1 MKKRFI
7 NKSIIIGSIVLGV
20 LVSLQLKIINI
31 ENRGMTTFKR
41 GEQLTEELKS
51 LRKEKENLQSEV
63 NSVKKDIETYRG
75 KNNEGEQDILKSE
88 IEKYETL
95 AGYTDVEGT
104 GIKIEINSTKDLGNS
119 DKNDSILYNYDLLLS
134 MINKL
139 NSAQASAISINDQRI
154 VSNTYMYLKED
165 KLYMNDTVIKEPIII
180 KAIGDSDTLASALN
194 IKYGIVWEIE
204 TYYNAKVKVTKEDNI
219 EINGHSDINKA
230 EGK

>member
-1 MKKRFI
+1 
-7 NKSIIIGSIVLGV
+7 
-20 LVSLQLKIINI
+20 
-31 ENRGMTTFKR
+31 
-41 GEQLTEELKS
+41 
-51 LRKEKENLQSEV
+51 
-63 NSVKKDIETYRG
+63 
-75 KNNEGEQDILKSE
+75 
-88 IEKYETL
+88 
-95 AGYTDVEGT
+95 
-104 GIKIEINSTKDLGNS
+104 
-119 DKNDSILYNYDLLLS
+119 

-230 EGK
+230 EEIIV

>member
-1 MKKRFI
+1 M
-7 NKSIIIGSIVLGV
+7 GV

-51 LRKEKENLQSEV
+51 LKKEKENLQSEV

-165 KLYMNDTVIKEPIII
+165 KLYMNDT
-180 KAIGDSDTLASALN
+180 DTLASALN

>member
-1 MKKRFI
+1 M
-7 NKSIIIGSIVLGV
+7 GV

-51 LRKEKENLQSEV
+51 LKKEKENLQSEI

-75 KNNEGEQDILKSE
+75 KSEKGEQDILKSE

-95 AGYTDVEGT
+95 AGYTDVEGK
-104 GIKIEINSTKDLGNS
+104 GIEVEINSTKTLGS
-119 DKNDSILYNYDLLLS
+119 FDKNDSILYNYDLLLS

-139 NSAQASAISINDQRI
+139 NSAQASAISINNQRV

-165 KLYMNDTVIKEPIII
+165 KLYMNDTVIKEPITI
-180 KAIGDSDTLASALN
+180 KAIGDSDTLSSALN

-204 TYYNAKVKVTKEDNI
+204 TYYNAKVKVIKEDNVK
-219 EINGHSDINKA
+219 INGHGDTDKV
-230 EGK
+230 ERK

>member
-51 LRKEKENLQSEV
+51 LKKEKENLQSEI
-63 NSVKKDIETYRG
+63 NSVKKDIDTYRG
-75 KNNEGEQDILKSE
+75 KSEKGEQDILQSE

-95 AGYTDVEGT
+95 AGYTDVEGK
-104 GIKIEINSTKDLGNS
+104 GIEVEINSTKTLGS
-119 DKNDSILYNYDLLLS
+119 FDKNDSILYNYDLLLS

-139 NSAQASAISINDQRI
+139 NSAQASAISINNQRL

-165 KLYMNDTVIKEPIII
+165 KLYMNDTVIKEPITI

-204 TYYNAKVKVTKEDNI
+204 TYYNAKVKVTKEDNVK
-219 EINGHSDINKA
+219 INGHGDTEKV
-230 EGK
+230 ERK

>member
-1 MKKRFI
+1 M
-7 NKSIIIGSIVLGV
+7 LGV
-20 LVSLQLKIINI
+20 LVSLQLKVINI

-51 LRKEKENLQSEV
+51 LKKEKENLQSEI

-75 KNNEGEQDILKSE
+75 KNEKGEQDILKSE

-95 AGYTDVEGT
+95 AGYTDVEGK
-104 GIKIEINSTKDLGNS
+104 GIEVEINSTKTLGS
-119 DKNDSILYNYDLLLS
+119 FDKNDSILYNYDLLLS

-139 NSAQASAISINDQRI
+139 NSAQASAISINNQRV

-165 KLYMNDTVIKEPIII
+165 KLYMNDTVIKEPITI

-204 TYYNAKVKVTKEDNI
+204 TYYNAKVKVTKEDSVK
-219 EINGHSDINKA
+219 INEHGDTDKV
-230 EGK
+230 ERK

>member
-1 MKKRFI
+1 M
-7 NKSIIIGSIVLGV
+7 
-20 LVSLQLKIINI
+20 
-31 ENRGMTTFKR
+31 
-41 GEQLTEELKS
+41 
-51 LRKEKENLQSEV
+51 
-63 NSVKKDIETYRG
+63 KKDIETYRG

-230 EGK
+230 EGNNSMKKKIVILGAFILGVFISTYIKSLDPNRVYITLGQTESIESEVENTKNKKFKRNS

>member
-1 MKKRFI
+1 M
-7 NKSIIIGSIVLGV
+7 GV
-20 LVSLQLKIINI
+20 LISLQLKIINI

-51 LRKEKENLQSEV
+51 LKKEKENLQSEI

-75 KNNEGEQDILKSE
+75 KSEKGEQDLLKSE

-95 AGYTDVEGT
+95 AGYTDVEGK
-104 GIKIEINSTKDLGNS
+104 GIEVEINSTKTVGS
-119 DKNDSILYNYDLLLS
+119 FDKNDSILYNYDLLLS

-139 NSAQASAISINDQRI
+139 NSAQASAVSINNQRV

-165 KLYMNDTVIKEPIII
+165 KLYMNDTVIKEPITI

-204 TYYNAKVKVTKEDNI
+204 TYYNAKVKVTKEDNVK
-219 EINGHSDINKA
+219 INGHGDTDKV
-230 EGK
+230 ERK

>member
-1 MKKRFI
+1 M
-7 NKSIIIGSIVLGV
+7 GV

-51 LRKEKENLQSEV
+51 LKKEKENLQSEI

-75 KNNEGEQDILKSE
+75 KSEKGEQDILKSE

-95 AGYTDVEGT
+95 AGYTDVEGK
-104 GIKIEINSTKDLGNS
+104 GIEVEINSTKTLGS
-119 DKNDSILYNYDLLLS
+119 FDKNDSILYNYDLLLS

-139 NSAQASAISINDQRI
+139 NSAQASAISINNQRV

-165 KLYMNDTVIKEPIII
+165 KLYMNDTVIKEPITI

-204 TYYNAKVKVTKEDNI
+204 TYYNAKVKVIKDDNVK
-219 EINGHSDINKA
+219 INGHGDTDKV
-230 EGK
+230 ERK

>member
-20 LVSLQLKIINI
+20 LVSLQLKVINI

-51 LRKEKENLQSEV
+51 LKKEKENLQSEI
-63 NSVKKDIETYRG
+63 NSIKEDIETYRG
-75 KNNEGEQDILKSE
+75 KNEKGEQDILKSE

-95 AGYTDVEGT
+95 AGYTDVEGK
-104 GIKIEINSTKDLGNS
+104 GIEVEINSTKTLGS
-119 DKNDSILYNYDLLLS
+119 FDKNDSILYNYDLLLS

-139 NSAQASAISINDQRI
+139 NSAQASAISINNQRV

-165 KLYMNDTVIKEPIII
+165 KLYMNDTVIKEPITI

-204 TYYNAKVKVTKEDNI
+204 TYYNAKVKVTKEDSVK
-219 EINGHSDINKA
+219 INGHGDTDKV
-230 EGK
+230 ERK

>member
-1 MKKRFI
+1 M
-7 NKSIIIGSIVLGV
+7 LGV
-20 LVSLQLKIINI
+20 LVSLQLKVINI

-51 LRKEKENLQSEV
+51 LKKEKENLQSEI
-63 NSVKKDIETYRG
+63 NSVKEDIETYRG
-75 KNNEGEQDILKSE
+75 KNEKGEQDILKSE

-95 AGYTDVEGT
+95 AGYTDVEGK
-104 GIKIEINSTKDLGNS
+104 GIEVEINSTKTLGS
-119 DKNDSILYNYDLLLS
+119 FDKNDSILYNYDLLLS

-139 NSAQASAISINDQRI
+139 NSAQASAISINNQRV

-165 KLYMNDTVIKEPIII
+165 KLYMNDTVIKEPITI

-204 TYYNAKVKVTKEDNI
+204 TYYNAKVKVTKEDSVK
-219 EINGHSDINKA
+219 INGHGDTDKV
-230 EGK
+230 ERK

>member
-1 MKKRFI
+1 M
-7 NKSIIIGSIVLGV
+7 LGV
-20 LVSLQLKIINI
+20 LVSLQLKVINI

-51 LRKEKENLQSEV
+51 LKKEKENLQSEI
-63 NSVKKDIETYRG
+63 NSVKEDIETYRG
-75 KNNEGEQDILKSE
+75 KNEKGEQDILKSE

-95 AGYTDVEGT
+95 AGYTDVEGK
-104 GIKIEINSTKDLGNS
+104 GIEVEINSTKTLGS
-119 DKNDSILYNYDLLLS
+119 FDKNDSILYNYDLLLS

-139 NSAQASAISINDQRI
+139 NSAQASAISINNQRV

-165 KLYMNDTVIKEPIII
+165 KLYMNDTVIKEPITI

-204 TYYNAKVKVTKEDNI
+204 TYYNAKVKLTKEDSVK
-219 EINGHSDINKA
+219 INGHGDTDKV
-230 EGK
+230 ERK

>member
-1 MKKRFI
+1 M
-7 NKSIIIGSIVLGV
+7 GV

-51 LRKEKENLQSEV
+51 LKKEKENLQSEI

-75 KNNEGEQDILKSE
+75 KSEKGEQDILKSE

-95 AGYTDVEGT
+95 AGYTDVEGK
-104 GIKIEINSTKDLGNS
+104 GIEVEINSTKTLGS
-119 DKNDSILYNYDLLLS
+119 FDKNDSILYNYDLLLS

-139 NSAQASAISINDQRI
+139 NSAQASAISINNQRV

-165 KLYMNDTVIKEPIII
+165 KLYMNDTVIKEPITI

-204 TYYNAKVKVTKEDNI
+204 TYYNAKVKVIKEDNVK
-219 EINGHSDINKA
+219 INGHGDTDKV
-230 EGK
+230 ERK

>member
-1 MKKRFI
+1 M
-7 NKSIIIGSIVLGV
+7 GV

-51 LRKEKENLQSEV
+51 LKKEKENLQSEI

-75 KNNEGEQDILKSE
+75 KSEKGEQDILKSE

-95 AGYTDVEGT
+95 AGYTDVEGK
-104 GIKIEINSTKDLGNS
+104 GIEVEINSTKTLGS
-119 DKNDSILYNYDLLLS
+119 FDKNDSILYNYDLLLS

-139 NSAQASAISINDQRI
+139 NSAQASAISINNQRV

-165 KLYMNDTVIKEPIII
+165 KLYMNDTVIKEPITI

-204 TYYNAKVKVTKEDNI
+204 TYYNAKVKVTKEDSVK
-219 EINGHSDINKA
+219 INGHGDTDKV
-230 EGK
+230 ERK

>member
-1 MKKRFI
+1 M
-7 NKSIIIGSIVLGV
+7 GV

-51 LRKEKENLQSEV
+51 LKKEKENLQSEI
-63 NSVKKDIETYRG
+63 NSVKKDIEIYRG
-75 KNNEGEQDILKSE
+75 KSEKGEQDILKSE

-95 AGYTDVEGT
+95 AGYTNVEGK
-104 GIKIEINSTKDLGNS
+104 GIKVEINSTKTLGNF

-139 NSAQASAISINDQRI
+139 NSAQASAISINNQRV

-165 KLYMNDTVIKEPIII
+165 KLYMNDTVIKEPITI

-204 TYYNAKVKVTKEDNI
+204 TYYNAKVKVTKEDSVK
-219 EINGHSDINKA
+219 INGHGDTDKV
-230 EGK
+230 ERK

>member
-1 MKKRFI
+1 M
-7 NKSIIIGSIVLGV
+7 GV
-20 LVSLQLKIINI
+20 LISLQLKIINI

-51 LRKEKENLQSEV
+51 LKKEKENLQSEI

-75 KNNEGEQDILKSE
+75 KSEKGEKDLLKSE

-95 AGYTDVEGT
+95 AGYTDVEGK
-104 GIKIEINSTKDLGNS
+104 GIEVEINSTKTVGS
-119 DKNDSILYNYDLLLS
+119 FDKNDSILYNYDLLLS

-139 NSAQASAISINDQRI
+139 NSAQASAVSINNQRV

-165 KLYMNDTVIKEPIII
+165 KLYMNDTVIKEPITI

-204 TYYNAKVKVTKEDNI
+204 TYYNAKVKVTKEDNVK
-219 EINGHSDINKA
+219 INGHGDTDKV
-230 EGK
+230 ERK

>member
-31 ENRGMTTFKR
+31 ENRGMMTFKR

-51 LRKEKENLQSEV
+51 LKKEKENLQSEI
-63 NSVKKDIETYRG
+63 NSVKKDIDTYRG
-75 KNNEGEQDILKSE
+75 KSEKGEQDILKSE

-95 AGYTDVEGT
+95 AGYTDVEGK
-104 GIKIEINSTKDLGNS
+104 GIEVEINSTKTLGS
-119 DKNDSILYNYDLLLS
+119 FDKNDSILYNYDLLLS

-139 NSAQASAISINDQRI
+139 NSAQASAISINNQRL

-165 KLYMNDTVIKEPIII
+165 KLYMNDTVIKEPITI

-204 TYYNAKVKVTKEDNI
+204 TYYNAKVKVTKEDNVK
-219 EINGHSDINKA
+219 INGHGDTEKV
-230 EGK
+230 ERK

>member
-31 ENRGMTTFKR
+31 ENRGMMTFKR

-51 LRKEKENLQSEV
+51 LKKEKENLQSEI

-75 KNNEGEQDILKSE
+75 KSEKGEQDILKSE

-95 AGYTDVEGT
+95 AGYTDVEGK
-104 GIKIEINSTKDLGNS
+104 GIEVEINSTKTLGS
-119 DKNDSILYNYDLLLS
+119 FDKNDSILYNYDLLLS

-139 NSAQASAISINDQRI
+139 NSAQASAISINNQRV

-165 KLYMNDTVIKEPIII
+165 KLYMNDTVIKEPITI

-204 TYYNAKVKVTKEDNI
+204 TYYNAKVKVTKEDNVK
-219 EINGHSDINKA
+219 INGHGDIDKV
-230 EGK
+230 ERK